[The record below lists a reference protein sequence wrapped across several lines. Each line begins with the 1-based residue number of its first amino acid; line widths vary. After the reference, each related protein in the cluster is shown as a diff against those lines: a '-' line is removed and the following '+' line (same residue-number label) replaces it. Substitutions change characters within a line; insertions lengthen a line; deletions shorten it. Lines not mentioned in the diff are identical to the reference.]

1 MAERIALLA
10 GASGLVGKE
19 LLRLL
24 CENETYGG
32 VHSLVRKPSS
42 TGKHA
47 RLTEHVV
54 DFAQLPS
61 LPHCDDVFIALGT
74 TLKVAGSQQAF
85 RRVDYDYVVAVAE
98 AGRRAGASRLGVVSA
113 LGADATSRFL
123 YNRVKGEMEAA
134 VQALGYASVVIVQ
147 PSLLIGDREA
157 LGQPTRT
164 GELWAR
170 RLLGPISGLVPAAFR
185 PVRSQD
191 VADRLLRA
199 VLAESSG
206 TRRIPSRELHGD

>member
-98 AGRRAGASRLGVVSA
+98 AGRRAGASRLGVSNVWIAVGA
-113 LGADATSRFL
+113 LVIIGL
-123 YNRVKGEMEAA
+123 GLMGGIVKTR
-134 VQALGYASVVIVQ
+134 QKDPAS
-147 PSLLIGDREA
+147 
-157 LGQPTRT
+157 
-164 GELWAR
+164 
-170 RLLGPISGLVPAAFR
+170 
-185 PVRSQD
+185 
-191 VADRLLRA
+191 
-199 VLAESSG
+199 
-206 TRRIPSRELHGD
+206 